1 MAVITDSIAERTAG
15 AGVTV
20 DGLLIKDG
28 LLPDVTPADIGAE
41 AAGAAATAVSG
52 HESTYDHSNIPGVD
66 EAAALTAYQSAL
78 AVAAAGQ
85 VLTASGPGAAAFAAA
100 AGAVNSVNGKTG
112 AVVLNAADVGAL
124 PAVTFSI
131 GVFSVLAMSATTTK
145 AQVDTWFVTF
155 IGRAPVDNEVII
167 LNITSTN
174 TSYLL
179 VNRVQPTLG
188 WTGINLT
195 TGAFT
200 TFL

>member
-52 HESTYDHSNIPGVD
+52 HESTYDHDNIPGVD

-78 AVAAAGQ
+78 AGAAAGQ

-124 PAVTFSI
+124 PAVAFSI
-131 GVFSVLAMSATTTK
+131 GAFKVIALGTITTK
-145 AQVDTWFVTF
+145 AHVDTFFTASV
-155 IGRAPVDNEVII
+155 GRAPAGSEII
-167 LNITSTN
+167 VLNITTTN

-179 VNRVQPTLG
+179 VNREQPTVG

-195 TGAFT
+195 TGAFAS
-200 TFL
+200 FL